1 MRKSKKSNLNLPLIL
16 VMGVFVFG
24 IISLVNTLVENNK
37 QVTLSE
43 PNYLGLA
50 KLGIIPSKMQC
61 SHSANSYYSTGV
73 GMQDKIGNKYVI
85 LESKFGDESCLAKI

>member
-1 MRKSKKSNLNLPLIL
+1 
-16 VMGVFVFG
+16 MGVFVFG

>member
-1 MRKSKKSNLNLPLIL
+1 MLKPKKINMNLPLIIVITAFL
-16 VMGVFVFG
+16 FG
-24 IISLVNTLVENNK
+24 IISLACIFAENSK
-37 QVTLSE
+37 SEPLSE